1 MVDERGGSG
10 FARGMDLPDERKGCN
25 WRHMGVGELK
35 IRIACRKVGVV
46 RWRNVVGEIQGKV
59 NKINGVSADAT

>member
-1 MVDERGGSG
+1 
-10 FARGMDLPDERKGCN
+10 
-25 WRHMGVGELK
+25 MGVGELK